1 MPYKAIIFDL
11 DGTLLDTLEDI
22 GSAMNRVLEQKG
34 LPAHK
39 LDAYRYFVGEGAAAL
54 VARTLPKEKRND
66 ETIREC
72 LNAFRKDYGQNW
84 GIKTRPYDGIS
95 EMLNALTDRGLKMS
109 VLSNKPHAFTKQC
122 VKKLLPSWKFVTV
135 LGQRDKVPRKPD
147 PAGALEVAQHLDI
160 DPSEF
165 FYLGDTAIDM
175 KTAVAAGMFPAGALW
190 GFRPLDELQD
200 SGARALLKHPLEI
213 LNHMG

>member
-22 GSAMNRVLEQKG
+22 GSSMNRVLEQKG

-39 LDAYRYFVGEGAAAL
+39 LDSYRYFVGNGAEAL
-54 VARTLPKEKRND
+54 VARTLPEDKRNNG
-66 ETIREC
+66 TIREC

-84 GIKTRPYDGIS
+84 DIKTRPYDGIP

-122 VKKLLPSWKFVTV
+122 VKKILPSWKFDAV
-135 LGQRDKVPRKPD
+135 LGQRDEVPRKPD
-147 PAGALEVAQHLDI
+147 PAGALEVAQHLNI

-190 GFRPLDELQD
+190 GFRPLDELQEN
-200 SGARALLKHPLEI
+200 GARALLKHPLEI
-213 LNHMG
+213 LNLMG